1 MGRRTVAKRADR
13 SVLGSMNDMGLVC
26 GIAVADAGNLVLMDV
41 VSLNDRLHRNINSAR
56 NHDRPIVLVI
66 SRTAE

>member
-1 MGRRTVAKRADR
+1 
-13 SVLGSMNDMGLVC
+13 MNDMGLVC

-66 SRTAE
+66 SGTAE